1 MDDRALPITDHLTE
15 LRRRIGWTVGA
26 VFIGAVASFNFAEQI
41 FGFLL
46 APATEAL
53 GAKNSQLQAIAP
65 TEIFFTYIKC
75 AVLSGFVLSLPVS
88 FWQLW
93 SFIAPGLYDS
103 ERRAI
108 LPFVICSTGLFA
120 GGAIFGYS
128 VVFPIVF
135 QFFNSW
141 DNEWVVSAWTM
152 KEVFSL
158 TTRLFLAFGIAFE
171 LPLFV
176 FFLAIT
182 GIVSAKQLF
191 KGTPTVCCARTSMRV
206 GTGARIS
213 SALARRGHL
222 GQRSVGDWPP
232 RRCRNKGRTIGW
244 AATRSRNHAS
254 RDCRTTARPMDVQS
268 RVVAA
273 RAASHGTPLLH

>member
-15 LRRRIGWTVGA
+15 LRRRIAWIVGA
-26 VFIGAVASFNFAEQI
+26 ILLGAILSFSFAEQI

-65 TEIFFTYIKC
+65 GEIFFTYIKC
-75 AVLSGFVLSLPVS
+75 AILSGFVLTLPIT

-93 SFIAPGLYDS
+93 AFVAPGLYDN

-108 LPFVICSTGLFA
+108 FPFVIFSTGLFA

-135 QFFNSW
+135 QFFSSW

-158 TTRLFLAFGIAFE
+158 TTRLFLAFGVAFE

-176 FFLAIT
+176 FFLSIT

-191 KGTPTVCCARTSMRV
+191 AGTPYAIVAMFLLGALLTPPDVVSQVLLAGPMIMLYLAGATVAWIFDPQRRKVREEAKSKKAD
-206 GTGARIS
+206 GA
-213 SALARRGHL
+213 
-222 GQRSVGDWPP
+222 
-232 RRCRNKGRTIGW
+232 
-244 AATRSRNHAS
+244 
-254 RDCRTTARPMDVQS
+254 
-268 RVVAA
+268 VAN
-273 RAASHGTPLLH
+273 REG

>member
-1 MDDRALPITDHLTE
+1 VDDRALPITDHLTE
-15 LRRRIGWTVGA
+15 LRRRLGWTVA
-26 VFIGAVASFNFAEQI
+26 AISIGAILSFNFAEQI

-53 GAKNSQLQAIAP
+53 GAKNSRLQAIAP

-75 AVLSGFVLSLPVS
+75 AILSGFVLTLPVT

-93 SFIAPGLYDS
+93 SFIAPGLYDN

-108 LPFVICSTGLFA
+108 FPFVIFSSGLFA

-176 FFLAIT
+176 FFLAMT
-182 GIVSAKQLF
+182 GIVSSRQLF
-191 KGTPTVCCARTSMRV
+191 AGTPYAIVAMFILGALLTPPDFVSQILLAGPMIVLYLV
-206 GTGARIS
+206 GVAVAWLFDPQRKREREGG
-213 SALARRGHL
+213 SA
-222 GQRSVGDWPP
+222 V
-232 RRCRNKGRTIGW
+232 
-244 AATRSRNHAS
+244 AS
-254 RDCRTTARPMDVQS
+254 RED
-268 RVVAA
+268 
-273 RAASHGTPLLH
+273 

>member
-1 MDDRALPITDHLTE
+1 MDDRPLPITDHLTE
-15 LRRRIGWTVGA
+15 LRRRLAWTLA
-26 VFIGAVASFNFAEQI
+26 AISIASILSFNFAEQI

-191 KGTPTVCCARTSMRV
+191 KGTPYAIVAMFILGALLTPPDFVSQVLLAGPMIALYLLGVAVAWLFDPERRKDHEADKTS
-206 GTGARIS
+206 S
-213 SALARRGHL
+213 E
-222 GQRSVGDWPP
+222 
-232 RRCRNKGRTIGW
+232 
-244 AATRSRNHAS
+244 
-254 RDCRTTARPMDVQS
+254 
-268 RVVAA
+268 VAN
-273 RAASHGTPLLH
+273 RQD

>member
-1 MDDRALPITDHLTE
+1 MYPSPARSQRIRGVDDRALPITDHLTE
-15 LRRRIGWTVGA
+15 LRRRIAWTVGA
-26 VFIGAVASFNFAEQI
+26 ISLGAMVSFNFAEQI

-75 AVLSGFVLSLPVS
+75 AVLSGFVLALPVT

-93 SFIAPGLYDS
+93 SFIAPGLYDN

-108 LPFVICSTGLFA
+108 YPFVICSTGLFA
-120 GGAIFGYS
+120 SGAIFGYL
-128 VVFPIVF
+128 VVFPIIF

-152 KEVFSL
+152 REVFSL

-176 FFLAIT
+176 FFLAMT
-182 GIVSAKQLF
+182 GVVSAKQLF
-191 KGTPTVCCARTSMRV
+191 KGTPYA
-206 GTGARIS
+206 
-213 SALARRGHL
+213 
-222 GQRSVGDWPP
+222 
-232 RRCRNKGRTIGW
+232 
-244 AATRSRNHAS
+244 
-254 RDCRTTARPMDVQS
+254 
-268 RVVAA
+268 VVAMFILGAILTPPDFVSQVLLAGPMILLYLLGVAVAWVFDPQRRKEREA
-273 RAASHGTPLLH
+273 RKAGSAVTRRED

>member
-15 LRRRIGWTVGA
+15 LRHRIAWTVGA
-26 VFIGAVASFNFAEQI
+26 IAIGAAVSFNFAEQI

-75 AVLSGFVLSLPVS
+75 AVLSGFVLTLPIS

-93 SFIAPGLYDS
+93 SFVAPGLYDS

-108 LPFVICSTGLFA
+108 FPFVIISTGLFA

-152 KEVFSL
+152 REVFSL

-182 GIVSAKQLF
+182 GVVSAKQLF
-191 KGTPTVCCARTSMRV
+191 RGTPYA
-206 GTGARIS
+206 
-213 SALARRGHL
+213 
-222 GQRSVGDWPP
+222 
-232 RRCRNKGRTIGW
+232 
-244 AATRSRNHAS
+244 
-254 RDCRTTARPMDVQS
+254 
-268 RVVAA
+268 VVAIFILGA
-273 RAASHGTPLLH
+273 LLTPPDFVSQVFLAGPMIVLYLLGVGVAWLFDPEGRKKRETSKVDSAVAKQED

>member
-1 MDDRALPITDHLTE
+1 VDDRALPITDHLTE
-15 LRRRIGWTVGA
+15 LRRRIAWTVGA
-26 VFIGAVASFNFAEQI
+26 ISLGAMVSFNFAEQI

-53 GAKNSQLQAIAP
+53 GAKNCQLQATAP

-75 AVLSGFVLSLPVS
+75 AVLSGFVLALPVT

-93 SFIAPGLYDS
+93 SFIAPGLYDN

-108 LPFVICSTGLFA
+108 YPFVICSTGLFA
-120 GGAIFGYS
+120 SGAIFGYL

-152 KEVFSL
+152 REVFSL

-176 FFLAIT
+176 FFLAMT

-191 KGTPTVCCARTSMRV
+191 KGTPYA
-206 GTGARIS
+206 
-213 SALARRGHL
+213 
-222 GQRSVGDWPP
+222 
-232 RRCRNKGRTIGW
+232 
-244 AATRSRNHAS
+244 
-254 RDCRTTARPMDVQS
+254 
-268 RVVAA
+268 VVAMFILGAILTPPDFVSQVLLAGPMILLYLLGVAVAWVFDPQRRKEREA
-273 RAASHGTPLLH
+273 RKAGSAVTRRED

>member
-1 MDDRALPITDHLTE
+1 VDDRALPITDHLTE
-15 LRRRIGWTVGA
+15 LRRRIAWIVAAMVVGT
-26 VFIGAVASFNFAEQI
+26 GLSFSFAEQI

-46 APATEAL
+46 APATDAL
-53 GAKNSQLQAIAP
+53 GANNSKLQAIAP

-75 AVLSGFVLSLPVS
+75 ALLSGFVLTLPVT

-93 SFIAPGLYDS
+93 SFIAPGLYDN

-108 LPFVICSTGLFA
+108 FPFVFFSTGLFA

-128 VVFPIVF
+128 IVFPIVF
-135 QFFNSW
+135 EFFNSW

-176 FFLAIT
+176 FFLSIT
-182 GIVSAKQLF
+182 GIVSARQLF
-191 KGTPTVCCARTSMRV
+191 AGTPYA
-206 GTGARIS
+206 
-213 SALARRGHL
+213 
-222 GQRSVGDWPP
+222 
-232 RRCRNKGRTIGW
+232 
-244 AATRSRNHAS
+244 
-254 RDCRTTARPMDVQS
+254 
-268 RVVAA
+268 VVAMFILGALLTPPDIVSQIFLAGPMIVLYLVGVAVAWFFEPA
-273 RAASHGTPLLH
+273 RQKTREAEETGGTIVNRDR

>member
-1 MDDRALPITDHLTE
+1 VDDRPLPITDHLTE
-15 LRRRIGWTVGA
+15 LRNRIAWIVGA
-26 VFIGAVASFNFAEQI
+26 MAVGTALSFSFAEEI

-46 APATEAL
+46 APATNAL
-53 GAKNSQLQAIAP
+53 GANNSRLQAIAP

-75 AVLSGFVLSLPVS
+75 AILSGFVLTLPVT

-93 SFIAPGLYDS
+93 SFIAPGLYDN

-108 LPFVICSTGLFA
+108 FPFVFFSTGLFA

-135 QFFNSW
+135 EFFNSW

-176 FFLAIT
+176 FFLSIT

-191 KGTPTVCCARTSMRV
+191 AGTPYA
-206 GTGARIS
+206 
-213 SALARRGHL
+213 
-222 GQRSVGDWPP
+222 
-232 RRCRNKGRTIGW
+232 
-244 AATRSRNHAS
+244 
-254 RDCRTTARPMDVQS
+254 
-268 RVVAA
+268 VVAMFILGA
-273 RAASHGTPLLH
+273 LLTPPDIVSQVFLAGPMIVLYLVGVAVAWFFEPKSRKSSEAEEAESAVTHRDR

>member
-1 MDDRALPITDHLTE
+1 MA
-15 LRRRIGWTVGA
+15 
-26 VFIGAVASFNFAEQI
+26 IGAALSFNFAEEI
-41 FGFLL
+41 FGYLL

-65 TEIFFTYIKC
+65 TEIFFTYVKC
-75 AVLSGFVLSLPVS
+75 ALLSGFVLTLPIT

-93 SFIAPGLYDS
+93 SFIAPGLYDN

-108 LPFVICSTGLFA
+108 FPFVFFSTALFA

-128 VVFPIVF
+128 VVFPLVF

-152 KEVFSL
+152 REVFSL

-176 FFLAIT
+176 FFLSIT
-182 GIVSAKQLF
+182 GIVSAKQLL
-191 KGTPTVCCARTSMRV
+191 KGTPYA
-206 GTGARIS
+206 
-213 SALARRGHL
+213 
-222 GQRSVGDWPP
+222 
-232 RRCRNKGRTIGW
+232 
-244 AATRSRNHAS
+244 
-254 RDCRTTARPMDVQS
+254 
-268 RVVAA
+268 VVAMFILGA
-273 RAASHGTPLLH
+273 LLTPPDIVSQVFLAGPMIVLYLLGVGVAWIFDPQRKKDREAAKKAGSAVAKGEG